1 MTALNPKTNDYA
13 DKLRVR
19 VCGICIE
26 NDKLLLV
33 KHGHT
38 IGNKEFWAP
47 PGGGLTFGEAA
58 QECLKREF
66 LEETGL
72 HVKVKRFLF
81 VNEFLQ
87 PPLHAVE
94 LFFEVSITD
103 GQLAT
108 GTDPEATPDQQL
120 IEGVEWLSIKEIIA
134 IPLPDK
140 HRVLQ
145 HLISL
150 DDLLGLHH
158 YFIAGK

>member
-1 MTALNPKTNDYA
+1 MAELNPKATGYA

-38 IGNKEFWAP
+38 IGNKAFWIP
-47 PGGGLTFGEAA
+47 PGGGLTYGETV
-58 QECLKREF
+58 QDCLQREL

-72 HVKVKRFLF
+72 HVKVNRFLF

-87 PPLHAVE
+87 APLHAVE

-103 GQLAT
+103 GELAT
-108 GTDPEATPDQQL
+108 GTDPELKQDQQL
-120 IEGVEWLSIKEIIA
+120 IEKVQWLTIKDILA
-134 IPLPDK
+134 IPIPDK

-150 DDLLGLHH
+150 DDLLGQNH
-158 YFIAGK
+158 YFISGN